1 GISSRDLNLRGQDTV
16 LNPGEIQTVSF
27 RFRHDDKLVADS
39 YTGQLRLH
47 FDGYQGHVSVPVN
60 LYARI
65 GVLGALITLL
75 LGIAVGR
82 MMKDVNNAQPQL
94 ELFDQLVPIQNSIDD
109 LKHDEVSII
118 QLRGEL
124 KKLEKE
130 INQVDS
136 EAQAAEVGP
145 KLLALEQKADQI
157 TRMEQLYV
165 RVKEQFAAAGPSI
178 AKTHHTSVLKEFNTV
193 RDEILAGASMEA
205 IDGSFEKLQVAV
217 KEATASASSGT
228 RSILG
233 DDSDRSL
240 TSEMQK
246 TRKGLEEFSV
256 STQAVELSSWEK
268 FQNQVLRFLHFISGI
283 KVSARVRYG
292 LFRPIIGLTT
302 FIVLVLLGF
311 QEIYIDGGATFGAE
325 GVYDYLKLFLW
336 GIISDVFSRSLAGS
350 DAGVQRL
357 MSK

>member
-1 GISSRDLNLRGQDTV
+1 
-16 LNPGEIQTVSF
+16 
-27 RFRHDDKLVADS
+27 
-39 YTGQLRLH
+39 
-47 FDGYQGHVSVPVN
+47 
-60 LYARI
+60 
-65 GVLGALITLL
+65 
-75 LGIAVGR
+75 
-82 MMKDVNNAQPQL
+82 
-94 ELFDQLVPIQNSIDD
+94 
-109 LKHDEVSII
+109 
-118 QLRGEL
+118 
-124 KKLEKE
+124 
-130 INQVDS
+130 
-136 EAQAAEVGP
+136 
-145 KLLALEQKADQI
+145 
-157 TRMEQLYV
+157 MEQLYV
-165 RVKEQFAAAGPSI
+165 RVNEQFTAAGPSI
-178 AKTHHTSVLKEFNTV
+178 TKANRTSVLQEFNSV

-217 KEATASASSGT
+217 KEATASSSGGS

-233 DDSDRSL
+233 DDNDRSL

-256 STQAVELSSWEK
+256 STQSVELSGWEK
-268 FQNQVLRFLHFISGI
+268 FQNQVLRFLNFVSGI

-357 MSK
+357 MSKNV